1 MAVANT
7 REGPLTIVG
16 GPRYKHRGVVMT
28 VEARGKF
35 KKIDPHP
42 WKVCIYNHLRLVDG
56 AKRQCDVQ

>member
-28 VEARGKF
+28 VEARGQV

-42 WKVCIYNHLRLVDG
+42 WKVCVDNQLR
-56 AKRQCDVQ
+56 